1 MAEQW
6 VLIDPEVLQTELE
19 QAFDPHTAATLLGV
33 LNKVARQM
41 RDASIS
47 REDFLELSRIVQA
60 LAEAQRRTEDHLEI
74 LTQRVDALAEA
85 QRRTEER
92 VDALAEAQR
101 RTEERLEAL
110 TQRVD
115 ILTQRVDDLTQRLDV
130 LTQRVDVLTQR
141 VDDLTQRLDAL
152 IQRVDALAEAQ
163 QRMEERLG
171 RVEVGLIELKQAQQ
185 RTDDKVAKLEGK
197 ALEQDY
203 RDKAGA
209 YFGRLMRRVR
219 VVSQETLADFLED
232 YLSPEE
238 IEDALRIDL
247 VVKGRPRI
255 FSEPEEVWLAIEA
268 SVVVDAHD
276 VTRAV
281 RRASLI
287 QKSGQR
293 TLAVV
298 AGERATEGAAAAA
311 QEQKVVMLRNGTIR
325 FWEEAIA

>member
-47 REDFLELSRIVQA
+47 REDFLELSRTVQA
-60 LAEAQRRTEDHLEI
+60 LAEAQRRTEDRLEI

-85 QRRTEER
+85 G
-92 VDALAEAQR
+92 R

-110 TQRVD
+110 T
-115 ILTQRVDDLTQRLDV
+115 
-130 LTQRVDVLTQR
+130 
-141 VDDLTQRLDAL
+141 
-152 IQRVDALAEAQ
+152 QRVDALAEAQ

-209 YFGRLMRRVR
+209 YFGRMMRRVR
-219 VVSQETLADFLED
+219 VVPQETLADFLED

-255 FSEPEEVWLAIEA
+255 FSEPDEVWLAIEA

-311 QEQKVVMLRNGTIR
+311 QEQKVVMLRNGAIR

>member
-6 VLIDPEVLQTELE
+6 VLIDREALQTELE
-19 QAFDPHTAATLLGV
+19 QAFDPQTAATLLGV

-47 REDFLELSRIVQA
+47 REDFLELSRAVQA
-60 LAEAQRRTEDHLEI
+60 LAEAQRRTEERLEI

-92 VDALAEAQR
+92 
-101 RTEERLEAL
+101 LE
-110 TQRVD
+110 
-115 ILTQRVDDLTQRLDV
+115 ILTQRVEALT
-130 LTQRVDVLTQR
+130 
-141 VDDLTQRLDAL
+141 
-152 IQRVDALAEAQ
+152 QRVDALAEAQ
-163 QRMEERLG
+163 QRTEERVDALAEAQHRVEERLG
-171 RVEVGLIELKQAQQ
+171 RVEVGLTELKQAQQ
-185 RTDDKVAKLEGK
+185 RTDDKVGKLEGK

-203 RDKAGA
+203 REKAPA

-219 VVSQETLADFLED
+219 VIPRETLADLLED

-255 FSEPEEVWLAIEA
+255 LSEPEEVWLAIEA
-268 SVVVDAHD
+268 SVVVDTHD
-276 VTRAV
+276 VTRAL

-298 AGERATEGAAAAA
+298 GGERVTEAAVAAA
-311 QEQKVVMLRNGTIR
+311 QEEKAVLLRDGVVR
-325 FWEEAIA
+325 FWEEAMA